1 MSRTTLGSRR
11 PPQYVLAIRIESM
24 VPEPNTLHQALGIL
38 QLPIS
43 SENRIHKLAPT
54 VLPHLHCP
62 LAAFPLRSP
71 PHELLAHLEELLE
84 ATPKPVATHD
94 EIVHHVLV
102 IRGSDSREALLGSL
116 HLAGELDEQQPEVA
130 RDFGHR
136 GGGPIAVD
144 GPVVDPFAE
153 RIGVEH
159 TTEE

>member
-11 PPQYVLAIRIESM
+11 PPQYVLAIRIEPM
-24 VPEPNTLHQALGIL
+24 VPQPNTLHQALGIL

-43 SENRIHKLAPT
+43 SENRIHKLAAT
-54 VLPHLHCP
+54 ILPHFYRP
-62 LAAFPLRSP
+62 LAAFPLGSP

-84 ATPKPVATHD
+84 AAPKPVATRD

-102 IRGSDSREALLGSL
+102 IQGSNTREALLGSL

-130 RDFGHR
+130 SDFGHR
-136 GGGPIAVD
+136 GGGPIAID
-144 GPVVDPFAE
+144 RPVVDPFAE

-159 TTEE
+159 ATEE